1 MPFIIILFRDKGLGA
16 WLVGP
21 LGVCLCGIC
30 DEDWKDVVCP
40 CLSCIVFVSSR
51 RERKLYLGLCLNYC
65 SYPAD
70 FQLSILC
77 RGAEEKHLLKGF
89 TSSPQLRCLCWH
101 QLPPS
106 PPALNF
112 SQYQGLFQW
121 VGSLHQVAKVLELQL
136 HHQSFHLPS
145 TTLALDYL
153 RYLLKVKLFSV
164 WHFVTDLFH
173 LA

>member
-101 QLPPS
+101 QLPESNSSSQGFNLKRWMVSANETTSHFSMDCLFIPS
-106 PPALNF
+106 LRF
-112 SQYQGLFQW
+112 FFIL
-121 VGSLHQVAKVLELQL
+121 LQ
-136 HHQSFHLPS
+136 
-145 TTLALDYL
+145 
-153 RYLLKVKLFSV
+153 KL
-164 WHFVTDLFH
+164 
-173 LA
+173 